1 MAQNQWSFVWLLITY
16 VYDTYNLFPGEMWAK
31 IVKELRSPQRD
42 QHEKSHPKPFNL
54 VLNQK

>member
-1 MAQNQWSFVWLLITY
+1 MTRIISF
-16 VYDTYNLFPGEMWAK
+16 PREMWGK